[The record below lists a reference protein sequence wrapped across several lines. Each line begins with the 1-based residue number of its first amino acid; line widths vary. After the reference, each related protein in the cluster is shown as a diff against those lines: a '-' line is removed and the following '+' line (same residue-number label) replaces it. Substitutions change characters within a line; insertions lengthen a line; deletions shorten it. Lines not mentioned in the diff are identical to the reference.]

1 MGCWMEGQS
10 GALVEYGYS
19 IFTYARRY
27 DAAWIRAI
35 EQWKELVKKQQ
46 QCNLVEPVAVN
57 VNYFPDESVY
67 QVMSYLD
74 YSDLLVTS
82 TVCSSWNALSGR
94 DELWNRLL
102 ITKFSVS
109 PAAIKARRG
118 KYLCN
123 NITSKEIFKEMMT
136 TLRFVLNNLNGQS
149 MRMDQQP
156 VMPSF
161 IHQSLVSV
169 HWLLAGVCV

>member
-1 MGCWMEGQS
+1 MEEQS

-19 IFTYARRY
+19 IFTYARKY
-27 DAAWIRAI
+27 DAAWIQAI
-35 EQWKELVKKQQ
+35 EQWKELVSKRQQ
-46 QCNLVEPVAVN
+46 ISVPEPIA

-82 TVCSSWNALSGR
+82 AVCGSWKALSER

-102 ITKFSVS
+102 FTKFSVS

-118 KYLCN
+118 KSHCRSAS
-123 NITSKEIFKEMMT
+123 SKEIFKEMVT
-136 TLRFVLNNLNGQS
+136 TLRFVLKSLNGHS
-149 MRMDQQP
+149 RRMDRQP

-161 IHQSLVSV
+161 MYQDLVSV
-169 HWLLAGVCV
+169 H